1 MLKDKKFKVL
11 TQKVPSNIIM
21 SKTIPSEGNQHKGA
35 AAHVSEEVLAS
46 AEFVSL
52 EKYTYKNHKGEEST
66 WEVATRVTKPEPG
79 NPDCVGSLAVLRRL
93 LKYDCLILVKQY
105 RPALKQ
111 YTLELPADLN
121 LDFMQQLFKIDLV
134 FSNIVINATVI
145 WLGDGLVDPN
155 EKPDETAIR
164 ELKEETGYICSG
176 VKHIS
181 PMTAL
186 DPGLSNSTMKIVTLE
201 VNGDVVENHYPKQC
215 DHDRNAIEV
224 LHIPVDELLTRL
236 NEYSEQGVMIDSR
249 VYCFAIGL
257 TIGAKNFC
265 YKQTANPY

>member
-1 MLKDKKFKVL
+1 MVI
-11 TQKVPSNIIM
+11 TQKSTSNILTM
-21 SKTIPSEGNQHKGA
+21 PKTENNPPKITAEHL
-35 AAHVSEEVLAS
+35 SEEVLAT

-52 EKYTYKNHKGEEST
+52 EKYSYKDHNGIERT
-66 WEVATRVTKPEPG
+66 WEIATRVTKPEPG

-105 RPALKQ
+105 RPALKK
-111 YTLELPADLN
+111 YTLELPAGVVE
-121 LDFMQQLFKIDLV
+121 KH
-134 FSNIVINATVI
+134 
-145 WLGDGLVDPN
+145 

-181 PMTAL
+181 PLTAL
-186 DPGLSNSTMKIVTLE
+186 DPGLSNSTMKVVTLE
-201 VNGDVVENHYPKQC
+201 VNGDVVENHHPKQC
-215 DHDRNAIEV
+215 DHDCNIIEV

-236 NEYSEQGVMIDSR
+236 NEYSEQGIIIDSR

-265 YKQTANPY
+265 YKPTANPY

>member
-1 MLKDKKFKVL
+1 M
-11 TQKVPSNIIM
+11 P
-21 SKTIPSEGNQHKGA
+21 KTENNPPKITAEHL
-35 AAHVSEEVLAS
+35 SEEVLAT

-52 EKYTYKNHKGEEST
+52 EKYSYKDHNGVEKT
-66 WEVATRVTKPEPG
+66 WEIATRVTKPEPG

-105 RPALKQ
+105 RPALKK
-111 YTLELPADLN
+111 YTLELPAG
-121 LDFMQQLFKIDLV
+121 V
-134 FSNIVINATVI
+134 VE
-145 WLGDGLVDPN
+145 PH

-181 PMTAL
+181 PLTAL
-186 DPGLSNSTMKIVTLE
+186 DPGLSNSTMKVVTLE
-201 VNGDVVENHYPKQC
+201 VNGDVVENHHPKQC
-215 DHDRNAIEV
+215 DHDCNIIEV

-236 NEYSEQGVMIDSR
+236 NEYSEQGIIIDSR

-265 YKQTANPY
+265 YKPTANPY

>member
-1 MLKDKKFKVL
+1 MVI
-11 TQKVPSNIIM
+11 TQKSTSNNLTM
-21 SKTIPSEGNQHKGA
+21 PKTENNPPKITAEHL
-35 AAHVSEEVLAS
+35 SEEVLAT

-52 EKYTYKNHKGEEST
+52 EKYSYKDHNGVERT
-66 WEVATRVTKPEPG
+66 WEVATRTTKPEPG

-105 RPALKQ
+105 RPALKK
-111 YTLELPADLN
+111 YTLELPAG
-121 LDFMQQLFKIDLV
+121 V
-134 FSNIVINATVI
+134 VE
-145 WLGDGLVDPN
+145 PN

-181 PMTAL
+181 PLTAL
-186 DPGLSNSTMKIVTLE
+186 DAGLSNSTMKVVTLE
-201 VNGDVVENHYPKQC
+201 VNGDIVENHHPKQC
-215 DHDRNAIEV
+215 DHDCNIIEV

-236 NEYSEQGVMIDSR
+236 NEYSEQGIIIDSR

-265 YKQTANPY
+265 YKPTANPY

>member
-1 MLKDKKFKVL
+1 MVL
-11 TQKVPSNIIM
+11 TQKTPNIISM
-21 SKTIPSEGNQHKGA
+21 SKTISSESNQQKGVA
-35 AAHVSEEVLAS
+35 THISEEVLAS

-111 YTLELPADLN
+111 YTLELPA
-121 LDFMQQLFKIDLV
+121 
-134 FSNIVINATVI
+134 
-145 WLGDGLVDPN
+145 GLVDPD

-236 NEYSEQGVMIDSR
+236 NEYSEQGIMIDSR